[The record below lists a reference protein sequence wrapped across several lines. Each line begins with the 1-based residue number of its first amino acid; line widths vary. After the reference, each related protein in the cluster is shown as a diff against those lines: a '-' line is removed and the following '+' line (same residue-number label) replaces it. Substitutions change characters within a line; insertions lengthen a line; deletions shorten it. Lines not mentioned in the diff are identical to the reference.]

1 MIIFFPYFSE
11 ENSFDIACKLSHGD
25 NLHEMPNLFSGN
37 KNKKKIQCPLLN
49 FLPRV
54 LIVNNVLT
62 CSVLPACK
70 TIIIRSILVLV
81 HSLKEAEINFDS
93 FTTMIYSAKI
103 KKCQSDVIERIQHY
117 EYFDT

>member
-1 MIIFFPYFSE
+1 MKCQTYFLE
-11 ENSFDIACKLSHGD
+11 IKIR
-25 NLHEMPNLFSGN
+25 
-37 KNKKKIQCPLLN
+37 KKIQCPLLN

-103 KKCQSDVIERIQHY
+103 KKCQSDVIE
-117 EYFDT
+117 EYSTMNILIHKVIFKKKNK